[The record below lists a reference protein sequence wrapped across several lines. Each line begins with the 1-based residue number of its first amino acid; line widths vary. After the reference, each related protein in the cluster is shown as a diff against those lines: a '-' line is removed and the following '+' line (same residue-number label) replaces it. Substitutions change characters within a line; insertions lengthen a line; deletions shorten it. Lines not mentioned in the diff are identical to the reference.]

1 MSEMP
6 GICPHEKGRGLTGGN
21 LRRLS
26 STYRRIL
33 GFGIIVFL
41 FFFFFTGHC
50 CFVLFCL
57 FLGEVSSL
65 VDGKGGAQLSGIPL
79 TPLFWR
85 VISPRFLRSTERT
98 HLNSDH
104 LNRCGRVV
112 VIWCGVV
119 WCGVVFVFPGWR
131 GASTAC
137 LFSAAC

>member
-41 FFFFFTGHC
+41 FFFFLLGIA
-50 CFVLFCL
+50 VLFYFVF
-57 FLGEVSSL
+57 FLGRFLRLWMAKEAHNYQTYPSP
-65 VDGKGGAQLSGIPL
+65 A
-79 TPLFWR
+79 FWR